1 MSADGDRHILATSG
15 GLVVD
20 PRRGWLRG
28 GLIDYALE
36 LSGAEHPRICLLG
49 TAGGDNETATLWFR
63 RMFDDRPEVTAS
75 HLALFPMPSVPDPR
89 AHLLA
94 QDVVWVGGGS
104 VVNLLAVWR
113 AHGLGEIMHEAW
125 EAGVVLAGVSA
136 GSICWH
142 IGGTTDSYG
151 PELRAVDNG
160 LALLPYGNGV
170 HYNSERQRRPLLHKL
185 VADET
190 LPESY
195 ATDDGAGVHY
205 VGTEMVEAV
214 IERAGAGAY
223 HVVRGVDGRVK
234 ESRLRARRV

>member
-1 MSADGDRHILATSG
+1 MP
-15 GLVVD
+15 D
-20 PRRGWLRG
+20 PRQGWIRG

-36 LSGAEHPRICLLG
+36 LSGAERPRICCVG
-49 TAGGDNETATLWFR
+49 TAGGDTEYGALWFR

-89 AHLLA
+89 AHLLG
-94 QDVVWVGGGS
+94 QDVIWVSGGS

-113 AHGLGEIMHEAW
+113 AHGLDEVMREAW

-142 IGGTTDSYG
+142 AGGTTDSYG
-151 PELRAVDNG
+151 PRLRAVVNG

-170 HYNSERQRRPLLHKL
+170 HYNSEQERRPLLHRL

-195 ATDDGAGVHY
+195 ATDDGAGLHY
-205 VGTEMVEAV
+205 IGTELVESVA
-214 IERAGAGAY
+214 ERPNARAY
-223 HVVRGVDGRVK
+223 HLIRGADGRVK
-234 ESRLRARRV
+234 ESRLQPRRVGAAVR